1 MCRRRVGPRICLANV
16 HALFVPDRDL
26 ADDPWFFFD
35 LIGEVVSSA
44 EIDWLRGKLSTYTL
58 SNRLPTEPP
67 AKQQLLKASSFR
79 QEYNSRNSNSS
90 SSSSSSGGSSSSSGG
105 RCDFST
111 LEMNDVEEEL

>member
-1 MCRRRVGPRICLANV
+1 
-16 HALFVPDRDL
+16 L

-79 QEYNSRNSNSS
+79 QEYNSRNSNSQQAAAAAAAVAAATS
-90 SSSSSSGGSSSSSGG
+90 APW
-105 RCDFST
+105 R
-111 LEMNDVEEEL
+111 

>member
-1 MCRRRVGPRICLANV
+1 MCLANV

-58 SNRLPTEPP
+58 SSRLPTDPP

-90 SSSSSSGGSSSSSGG
+90 SSSGGSSSSSSSCSSSSSGG
-105 RCDFST
+105 RCDFGT
-111 LEMNDVEEEL
+111 LETSDVEEDL